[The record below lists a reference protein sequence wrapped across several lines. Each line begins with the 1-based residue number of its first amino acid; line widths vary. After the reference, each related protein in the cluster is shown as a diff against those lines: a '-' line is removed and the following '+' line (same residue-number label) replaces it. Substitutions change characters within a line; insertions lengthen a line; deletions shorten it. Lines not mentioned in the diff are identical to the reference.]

1 MNRRSMVS
9 RQHYQKAYFTLWRK
23 HSCLIFIY
31 HSLNNLHNFTA
42 CNYLVSDFENIA
54 NSTTKKCILRYHWW
68 FYYFFFTVSSPS
80 KKKVVQK
87 DKKHKHNLCGKNKSM
102 IYTRNI
108 PEFVS
113 ENNWWLERLQ
123 FPSLTLH
130 SSLFP
135 PIYQFFAYLYI
146 ISIVEG
152 ILISPTNNVDIFL

>member
-54 NSTTKKCILRYHWW
+54 NSTTKKMHSEISLMILL
-68 FYYFFFTVSSPS
+68 FFFTVSSPS
-80 KKKVVQK
+80 KRKVVQK

-113 ENNWWLERLQ
+113 ENNWCLERLQ

-135 PIYQFFAYLYI
+135 PIYQIFCLLIHNKHCGRYFD
-146 ISIVEG
+146 ISH
-152 ILISPTNNVDIFL
+152 